1 VDVKWVRVVLHWSWR
16 AIANSTWWLL
26 GVWTVLA
33 VFSARPRMAIV
44 TFGPVMTPC
53 GSGFSGRVTG
63 NRLLGR

>member
-1 VDVKWVRVVLHWSWR
+1 
-16 AIANSTWWLL
+16 
-26 GVWTVLA
+26 
-33 VFSARPRMAIV
+33 MAIV